1 MLDKE
6 GRVAMADVTGVQ
18 VEDHFDLENGG
29 GGTFIILIS
38 QLYCYMLFA
47 SIDPKDI
54 KGVGG
59 GEEGLNP
66 LKKESSE
73 FKIYLLMWTNSVSF
87 RILNQ
92 PMFFLLRK
100 NMQLVVIY

>member
-29 GGTFIILIS
+29 GGTFLKKSTIL
-38 QLYCYMLFA
+38 LYMLFA

-54 KGVGG
+54 KGW

-66 LKKESSE
+66 LTKESSE
-73 FKIYLLMWTNSVSF
+73 FKIYLLM
-87 RILNQ
+87 
-92 PMFFLLRK
+92 
-100 NMQLVVIY
+100 

>member
-1 MLDKE
+1 MLDRE

-54 KGVGG
+54 KGWGTRV
-59 GEEGLNP
+59 LIP
-66 LKKESSE
+66 LQRKVQNLK
-73 FKIYLLMWTNSVSF
+73 FIY
-87 RILNQ
+87 
-92 PMFFLLRK
+92 
-100 NMQLVVIY
+100 

>member
-6 GRVAMADVTGVQ
+6 SRVAMADVTGVQ

-54 KGVGG
+54 NGVGG
-59 GEEGLNP
+59 KRVLIP
-66 LKKESSE
+66 LKRKVQNLKSIYWCEQIVSLSE
-73 FKIYLLMWTNSVSF
+73 F
-87 RILNQ
+87 
-92 PMFFLLRK
+92 
-100 NMQLVVIY
+100 

>member
-1 MLDKE
+1 MLDRE

-18 VEDHFDLENGG
+18 VEDDHFDLENGG

-54 KGVGG
+54 KGWGTRV
-59 GEEGLNP
+59 LIP
-66 LKKESSE
+66 LQRKVQNLK
-73 FKIYLLMWTNSVSF
+73 FIY
-87 RILNQ
+87 
-92 PMFFLLRK
+92 
-100 NMQLVVIY
+100 

>member
-54 KGVGG
+54 KGWGTRV
-59 GEEGLNP
+59 LIP
-66 LKKESSE
+66 LQRKVQNLK
-73 FKIYLLMWTNSVSF
+73 FIY
-87 RILNQ
+87 
-92 PMFFLLRK
+92 
-100 NMQLVVIY
+100 

>member
-29 GGTFIILIS
+29 GGTFISEKVNYIAIYAVCIHRS
-38 QLYCYMLFA
+38 
-47 SIDPKDI
+47 
-54 KGVGG
+54 KGYKGM

-66 LKKESSE
+66 LTKESSE
-73 FKIYLLMWTNSVSF
+73 FKIYLLM
-87 RILNQ
+87 
-92 PMFFLLRK
+92 
-100 NMQLVVIY
+100 

>member
-54 KGVGG
+54 KGW

-66 LKKESSE
+66 LTKESSE
-73 FKIYLLMWTNSVSF
+73 FKIYILM
-87 RILNQ
+87 
-92 PMFFLLRK
+92 
-100 NMQLVVIY
+100 

>member
-29 GGTFIILIS
+29 GGTFLKKSTILLIIYAVCIHRS
-38 QLYCYMLFA
+38 KGY
-47 SIDPKDI
+47 

-59 GEEGLNP
+59 RG
-66 LKKESSE
+66 S
-73 FKIYLLMWTNSVSF
+73 
-87 RILNQ
+87 
-92 PMFFLLRK
+92 
-100 NMQLVVIY
+100 